1 MNKKLLALLAS
12 VWILP
17 AMAQDACEYPPED
30 SVVIPDGGS
39 ATKDDMLAAQKS
51 VKGYQASLQSYRDC
65 LDQENAGLAEDDPA
79 AQELKN
85 LNNQRYDASVDAEE
99 AVVARF
105 NEQVRTYLA
114 NQQEEPAAQ

>member
-1 MNKKLLALLAS
+1 MNRKIVALLAS
-12 VWILP
+12 AWLVP
-17 AMAQDACEYPPED
+17 AMGQQACEYPPED
-30 SVVIPDGGS
+30 TVIIPDGGS

-51 VKGYQASLQSYRDC
+51 VKDYQASLQAYRDC

-79 AQELKN
+79 AQELKV
-85 LNNQRYDASVDAEE
+85 LNNGRYDASVDAEE

-114 NQQEEPAAQ
+114 NQQEE